1 MMDNIEKA
9 LAFKPPTQREYRK
22 TLRLR
27 ERYFSPVYSGMEN
40 IDLKRPTLFV
50 GNHTRFGLLDAP
62 LLSREIY
69 LQTGVFIRSLADR
82 AHLEIPVWRDYLA
95 KNGAVLGSRH
105 MCRALMDAGQS
116 IMVFPGGA
124 REVVKGKGLDYTLL
138 WQERLGFVRM
148 AIEHGYSITPF
159 SSVGAEEA
167 LSVVADSETIRN
179 SIVGKLMRATGLE
192 QRTRGGEVLMPLPRG
207 IGLSML
213 PRPERFYFSIG
224 KPIETRKYRGQQDD
238 KATLQRLQ
246 TQTAQSINSMIKDD
260 MLNRARARHDESL
273 IRRILQR
280 S

>member
-1 MMDNIEKA
+1 MDNIDKA
-9 LAFKPPTQREYRK
+9 LAFEPPPHSEVHK

-27 ERYFSPVYSGMEN
+27 EWYFQPVYRGMEN

-62 LLSREIY
+62 LLCREIY
-69 LQTGVFIRSLADR
+69 LQSGVFIRSLADR
-82 AHLEIPVWRDYLA
+82 SHLEIPLWRDYLA
-95 KNGAVLGSRH
+95 GNGAVLGSRE

-138 WQERLGFVRM
+138 WRERLGFVRM
-148 AIEHGYSITPF
+148 AMEHGYSITPF

-179 SIVGKLMRATGLE
+179 SLFGKLMKATGLE
-192 QRTRGGEVLMPLPRG
+192 ERTRGGEVLMPLPRG
-207 IGLSML
+207 IGLSIL

-224 KPIETRKYRGQQDD
+224 KPIETRKYQGQQDD
-238 KATLQRLQ
+238 KALLQRLQ
-246 TQTAQSINSMIKDD
+246 TKTAKSINNMIKED
-260 MLNRARARHDESL
+260 MLNRARAKHDESL
-273 IRRILQR
+273 IRRLLQR

>member
-1 MMDNIEKA
+1 MNDIERA
-9 LAFKPPTQREYRK
+9 LAFKPPPQSDVRK

-27 ERYFSPVYSGMEN
+27 ERYFSPVYRGMEN

-69 LQTGVFIRSLADR
+69 LQTGIFIRSLADR
-82 AHLEIPVWRDYLA
+82 VHLEIPVWRDYLA
-95 KNGAVLGSRH
+95 RNGAVLGSRE
-105 MCRALMDAGQS
+105 MCSALMEAGES

-124 REVVKGKGLDYTLL
+124 REVVKGKGMDYKLL

-167 LSVVADSETIRN
+167 LSVVADSETIMN
-179 SIVGKLMRATGLE
+179 SLVGKLIKATGLE
-192 QRTRGGEVLMPLPRG
+192 ERTRGGEVLMPLPRG

-224 KPIETRKYRGQQDD
+224 KPIETRKYQGQQED
-238 KATLQRLQ
+238 KALLQRFQ
-246 TQTAQSINSMIKDD
+246 TKTAQSINSMIKDD
-260 MLNRARARHDESL
+260 MLNRAQARHDQSL
-273 IRRILQR
+273 IRRLLQR
-280 S
+280 A